1 MGHLT
6 TFFQSENLIWTKLV
20 STYLGAVLIKELLNC
35 DHSGRMSA
43 DRRREQIL
51 RTAVDLFSQRG
62 FKGTT
67 TKEIARAA
75 GVSEAIIFRH
85 FATKDEL
92 YGAILHSKSCKDG
105 LHKFPWEGNE
115 VLQEALRQKDDFG
128 VFYNLAL
135 QAMTN
140 QQQDEGFMR
149 LLFYS
154 ALEEHELAERFFG
167 EFVSQVYGF
176 IGEYVRERQADGAM
190 RDIEPRIVVRAFLGM
205 LIHHS
210 LNNILWDKR
219 RSLLNISNDE
229 AARNFAEIV
238 LRGVLK

>member
-1 MGHLT
+1 MINEI
-6 TFFQSENLIWTKLV
+6 F
-20 STYLGAVLIKELLNC
+20 NC
-35 DHSGRMSA
+35 DYTGRLPA
-43 DRRREQIL
+43 DQRREQIL
-51 RTAVDLFSQRG
+51 QTAVNLFSQRG

-67 TKEIARAA
+67 TKEIAKAA

-92 YGAILHSKSCKDG
+92 YGAILHSKSCSDG
-105 LHKFPWEGNE
+105 LNRFPWESNE
-115 VLQEALRQKDDFG
+115 VLQEAIRRKDDFG

-135 QAMTN
+135 QAMN
-140 QQQDEGFMR
+140 NHQNDVPFMR

-154 ALEEHELAERFFG
+154 ALEEHELADRFFG

-176 IGEYVRERQADGAM
+176 IGEYVRDRQADGVM
-190 RDIEPRIVVRAFLGM
+190 REIEPRVVVRAFLGM

-210 LNNILWDKR
+210 LNNILWDKQR
-219 RSLLNISNDE
+219 RLLDITNEES
-229 AARNFAEIV
+229 AKNFAEIV

>member
-1 MGHLT
+1 M
-6 TFFQSENLIWTKLV
+6 
-20 STYLGAVLIKELLNC
+20 IKELFNC
-35 DHSGRMSA
+35 DHTGRMPA
-43 DRRREQIL
+43 DARREQIL
-51 RTAVDLFSQRG
+51 QTAVNLFSQRG

-67 TKEIARAA
+67 TKEIAKAA

-85 FATKDEL
+85 FANKDAL
-92 YGAILHSKSCKDG
+92 YGAILHSKSCRDG

-115 VLQEALRQKDDFG
+115 VLQEALRKKDDFG

-154 ALEEHELAERFFG
+154 ALEEHELADRFFG

-176 IGEYVRERQADGAM
+176 IGEYVRERQDDGAM
-190 RDIEPRIVVRAFLGM
+190 RDVSPRVVVRAFLGM

-210 LNNILWDKR
+210 LNNILWDKQR
-219 RSLLNISNDE
+219 RLLDISNEE
-229 AARNFAEIV
+229 AAKSFAEII
-238 LRGVLK
+238 LRGILK